1 MGFNVVYAD
10 KNKIKSSIT
19 QNIIPKESLILT
31 AQDDKQSESY
41 YYDDEGNLKFIT
53 KKTTF
58 NSKIEARTW
67 IARYGNYQG
76 EIISIYQNN
85 SYVPFLV
92 NNNNELVPL
101 QTGEEE
107 TADFNIIDGGAANT
121 NY

>member
-1 MGFNVVYAD
+1 M
-10 KNKIKSSIT
+10 
-19 QNIIPKESLILT
+19 
-31 AQDDKQSESY
+31 
-41 YYDDEGNLKFIT
+41 
-53 KKTTF
+53 
-58 NSKIEARTW
+58 EARTW